1 MSTCISAV
9 MTPYHKFGYYSFA
22 LSLIISVDQMKK
34 MESDYA
40 CEVLHFL
47 LRERHGTPL
56 VKLPV
61 DLVDKDNEASLV
73 LLCALF
79 KHCKYYEYWC
89 IPIFLMRRLLDSF
102 LDSYIYSQLGRAK

>member
-1 MSTCISAV
+1 
-9 MTPYHKFGYYSFA
+9 
-22 LSLIISVDQMKK
+22 MK
-34 MESDYA
+34 SDYA

-61 DLVDKDNEASLV
+61 DLVDLDNEASLD

-79 KHCKYYEYWC
+79 KHSEYFENYGAY
-89 IPIFLMRRLLDSF
+89 P
-102 LDSYIYSQLGRAK
+102 

>member
-89 IPIFLMRRLLDSF
+89 IPIFLMHRLLDSF
-102 LDSYIYSQLGRAK
+102 LDSYIYSQLGRS